1 MAKKE
6 QSVDMPHQ
14 VLDPRRDF
22 YGYPAG
28 LGQTYENFYGADAF
42 HATVNIYFSKPCHMT
57 HVGCKFPPT
66 HFIHTW
72 LYILKP
78 PNPDHDSLKVPESGF
93 IFSAYPEIP
102 KLTVGIF

>member
-42 HATVNIYFSKPCHMT
+42 HATVNIFFKVTWVRNFCLRILSTPD
-57 HVGCKFPPT
+57 
-66 HFIHTW
+66 FI
-72 LYILKP
+72 
-78 PNPDHDSLKVPESGF
+78 
-93 IFSAYPEIP
+93 
-102 KLTVGIF
+102 

>member
-42 HATVNIYFSKPCHMT
+42 HATVNIFFK
-57 HVGCKFPPT
+57 V
-66 HFIHTW
+66 TW
-72 LYILKP
+72 VRNNRLRILST
-78 PNPDHDSLKVPESGF
+78 PDL
-93 IFSAYPEIP
+93 I
-102 KLTVGIF
+102 

>member
-42 HATVNIYFSKPCHMT
+42 HATVNRYF
-57 HVGCKFPPT
+57 
-66 HFIHTW
+66 
-72 LYILKP
+72 
-78 PNPDHDSLKVPESGF
+78 
-93 IFSAYPEIP
+93 
-102 KLTVGIF
+102 

>member
-42 HATVNIYFSKPCHMT
+42 HAAGKRLRLRVFRLICSNVLVQWPFCS
-57 HVGCKFPPT
+57 
-66 HFIHTW
+66 
-72 LYILKP
+72 
-78 PNPDHDSLKVPESGF
+78 
-93 IFSAYPEIP
+93 
-102 KLTVGIF
+102 

>member
-28 LGQTYENFYGADAF
+28 LGQTYENFYGTDAF
-42 HATVNIYFSKPCHMT
+42 HATVNIYS
-57 HVGCKFPPT
+57 
-66 HFIHTW
+66 
-72 LYILKP
+72 
-78 PNPDHDSLKVPESGF
+78 
-93 IFSAYPEIP
+93 
-102 KLTVGIF
+102 